1 MASTDSSRSGPYPW
15 VRMMMQVVVSLAVLL
30 ASLWVVVS
38 QQYESSVENFAYVMI
53 GTVIGYWLR

>member
-1 MASTDSSRSGPYPW
+1 
-15 VRMMMQVVVSLAVLL
+15 MMMQVVVSLAVLL